1 MGFRYGVCV
10 GVDAS
15 PALKAAGY
23 DYIELAVGTVKPN
36 ERDWE
41 GLATLRA
48 QTAEAGLPCDAWNCL
63 LPGELKVT
71 GPDVDLQAVADYID
85 LAFIRISK
93 LGGRIIV
100 FGSGGARHIP
110 EGWPRE
116 EAEAQLRAFLR
127 LAASHAADHNL
138 GIAIEPL
145 RSAESNVIN
154 TVAEGLEYVRA
165 VQSCRVQV
173 LMDYY
178 HLVEEG
184 EPLEVVHQAGNF
196 LVHVHV
202 AVPGSRKAPGLEE
215 HDFVPLMRALKE
227 FDYKGRISIEG
238 GWNDLAAEA
247 ARALEVLKAAEQ
259 AAS

>member
-1 MGFRYGVCV
+1 V
-10 GVDAS
+10 
-15 PALKAAGY
+15 LKAAGY
-23 DYIELAVGTVKPN
+23 DYIELAVGTVKPK
-36 ERDWE
+36 ELDWD
-41 GLATLRA
+41 GLETLLA
-48 QTAEAGLPCDAWNCL
+48 QLAEAGLPCDAWNCL

-71 GPDVDLQAVADYID
+71 GPDVDLQAVSDYID

-100 FGSGGARHIP
+100 FGSGGARRIP
-110 EGWPRE
+110 EGWPRD

-184 EPLEVVHQAGNF
+184 ESLEVVQQAGNS

-202 AVPGSRKAPGLEE
+202 ATPGSRKAPGLEE
-215 HDFVPLMRALKE
+215 YDFVPLMRALKE
-227 FDYKGRISIEG
+227 SDYKGRISIEG

>member
-1 MGFRYGVCV
+1 MGFRYGVCA

-15 PALKAAGY
+15 PALIAAGY
-23 DYIELAVGTVKPN
+23 DYIELAVGTVKPK
-36 ERDWE
+36 ERDWD

-48 QTAEAGLPCDAWNCL
+48 RTVEAGLPCDAWNCL

-71 GPDVDLQAVADYID
+71 GPDVDLQAAADYID
-85 LAFIRISK
+85 LAFIRIEK
-93 LGGRIIV
+93 LGGRVIV
-100 FGSGGARHIP
+100 FGSGGARRVP

-145 RSAESNVIN
+145 RFEECNIIN

-165 VQSCRVQV
+165 VQSCRLQV
-173 LMDYY
+173 LVDYY
-178 HLVEEG
+178 HLTSVG
-184 EPLEVVHQAGNF
+184 ESLDALKQAGNF
-196 LVHVHV
+196 LVHVHL
-202 AVPGSRKAPGLEE
+202 AAPGSRKAPGLEE

-227 FDYKGRISIEG
+227 IDYKGRISIEG